1 MVVGSR
7 TLDVKFRWQTLTLLG
22 RVQKLKLIQ
31 CGMLMEKNR
40 MCSFVKVSNSFSL
53 FKWSSQSNL
62 TIELSIQNLLQLII
76 AHIFSVQ
83 RANKSTSD
91 RSADVGSRFMQIF
104 KRIKLRNQAKKRE
117 QMINL
122 SKTSASQL
130 VLDQFV
136 FSEKLL
142 PLIPSVV
149 NTTISALELR
159 CQQISSNCSYRDID
173 DNCSIIEYCHGS
185 QVGY

>member
-31 CGMLMEKNR
+31 CGMLKEKNR

-104 KRIKLRNQAKKRE
+104 KRIKLRNQAKQRE
-117 QMINL
+117 QMINW
-122 SKTSASQL
+122 S
-130 VLDQFV
+130 
-136 FSEKLL
+136 KLL
-142 PLIPSVV
+142 LA
-149 NTTISALELR
+149 NL
-159 CQQISSNCSYRDID
+159 CQISWSFMKNYYLLFHLWSMLQFRHQSCTVS
-173 DNCSIIEYCHGS
+173 
-185 QVGY
+185 